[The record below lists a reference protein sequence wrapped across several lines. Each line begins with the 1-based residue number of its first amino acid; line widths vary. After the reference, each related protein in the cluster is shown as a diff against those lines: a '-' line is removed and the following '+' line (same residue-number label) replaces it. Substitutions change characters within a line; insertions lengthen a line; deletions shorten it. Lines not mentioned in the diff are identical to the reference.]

1 MGLFSRPA
9 SSGDIGGEDNREHS
23 ARKARQFKAM
33 SPDERRSVLRV
44 DRELLKGAE
53 EAERAG
59 DMRRAQ
65 ELRRQVGD

>member
-1 MGLFSRPA
+1 MGLISRPA
-9 SSGDIGGEDNREHS
+9 SSGGGEDNREHS
-23 ARKARQFKAM
+23 ARKARQFAAM
-33 SPDERRSVLRV
+33 SPDERRSILRI

-59 DMRRAQ
+59 DMGRAQ